1 MKKRILVLLLAVVFV
16 TLGAQDLKSIGNQFV
31 DVAESVSPSVVT
43 ITAQK
48 VTKIK
53 NPFGDFDFPF
63 ELFGFNV
70 PNREREYRS
79 SALGSGV
86 IVGDGYV
93 ITNNHVIDKAEEIK
107 IVLQDKREFEATIVG
122 ADAKSDLAILKIE
135 ANNLPV
141 ARLGNSDELR
151 VGEWVLAIGSPF
163 STRLGNTVTHCIV
176 SGLGRSGMQLSTYE
190 NYIQTDASIN
200 PGNSGGALVNLDGE
214 VIGIN
219 SAIMSR
225 SGGSHG
231 IGFAIPI
238 NLARKVMN
246 DIITS
251 GRVVRAWLGV
261 TIQEL
266 NQDLSE
272 SLGLNDITGVLISDV
287 MKDSPAENAKLQ
299 SGDVII
305 EINGQ
310 TVNTTSEL
318 QINIASRS
326 PGESVKLTLIRDG
339 RKRNFTV
346 KLDEMPNDE
355 PITPAIGESGDI
367 DLGFSVRRNS
377 EELSRQYGLDFSDG
391 VIVVQ
396 VKPGSEAQQK
406 GIQPGDRIITIER
419 KNIKTINDYTK
430 ALESIKKEQT
440 ILILIETMNGNKRF
454 VTVKAK

>member
-1 MKKRILVLLLAVVFV
+1 MRKRIFVLLLTVIFV
-16 TLGAQDLKSIGNQFV
+16 TLGAQDLKSISNQFI

-53 NPFGDFDFPF
+53 NPFADFDFPF
-63 ELFGFNV
+63 EFFGFNV

-141 ARLGNSDELR
+141 ARLGNSDKLR

-163 STRLGNTVTHCIV
+163 STRLGNTVTHGIV

-246 DIITS
+246 DLITS

-261 TIQEL
+261 TIQDL

-272 SLGLNDITGVLISDV
+272 SLGLSDITGVLISDV
-287 MKDSPAENAKLQ
+287 VKDSPAEKAKLQ

-305 EINGQ
+305 EVNDQ
-310 TVNTTSEL
+310 TVHTPSEL

-326 PGESVKLTLIRDG
+326 PGETVKLTLIRDG
-339 RKRNFTV
+339 RKRNINV
-346 KLDEMPNDE
+346 RLEEMPSDE
-355 PITPAIGESGDI
+355 PVIAQGKTGEI
-367 DLGFSVRRNS
+367 DLGFTVQRNT
-377 EELSRQYGLDFSDG
+377 EEQARQFGIDSSDG
-391 VIVVQ
+391 VVV
-396 VKPGSEAQQK
+396 VSVTPGSEAQQK
-406 GIQPGDRIITIER
+406 GIQPGDRIVTLER
-419 KNIKTINDYTK
+419 KNIKNINDFTK
-430 ALESIKKEQT
+430 ALENVKKDQT
-440 ILILIETMNGNKRF
+440 ILILIETKNGNKRF
-454 VTVKAK
+454 VTIKAK

>member
-1 MKKRILVLLLAVVFV
+1 MKRRILILLFTTVFI
-16 TLGAQDLKSIGNQFV
+16 TLGAQDLKTISNQFI
-31 DVAESVSPSVVT
+31 DVAESVSPAVVT

-48 VTKIK
+48 VTKIR

-63 ELFGFNV
+63 DFFGFNA

-107 IVLQDKREFEATIVG
+107 IVLHDKREFEATLVG
-122 ADAKSDLAILKIE
+122 ADAKTDIAILKIE
-135 ANNLPV
+135 ARGLPV
-141 ARLGNSDELR
+141 AKLGNSDNLR

-163 STRLGNTVTHCIV
+163 STRLGNTVTHGIV
-176 SGLGRSGMQLSTYE
+176 SGLARSGMQLSTYE
-190 NYIQTDASIN
+190 SYIQTDASIN

-231 IGFAIPI
+231 IGFAIPM

-266 NQDLSE
+266 NQDLSQ
-272 SLGLNDITGVLISDV
+272 SLGLSDISGVLISDV
-287 MKDSPAENAKLQ
+287 MKESPAEKAKIL
-299 SGDVII
+299 SGDVIV
-305 EINGQ
+305 EVNDQ
-310 TVNTTSEL
+310 TVRTPSEL

-326 PGESVKLTLIRDG
+326 PGESVKLTLIREG
-339 RKRNFTV
+339 KKRSINV
-346 KLDEMPNDE
+346 RLEEMPSDE
-355 PITPAIGESGDI
+355 PVITQSKTGEV
-367 DLGFSVRRNS
+367 DLGFTVQGNS
-377 EELSRQYGLDFSDG
+377 DELARQYGINTTEG
-391 VIVVQ
+391 VVV
-396 VKPGSEAQQK
+396 VNVAPGSEAQQK
-406 GIQPGDRIITIER
+406 GIQPGDRIVTMER
-419 KNIKTINDYTK
+419 KNIKNLGEFTK
-430 ALESIKKEQT
+430 TLDNVKKDQT
-440 ILILIETMNGNKRF
+440 ILILIETKNGNKRF
-454 VTVKAK
+454 VTIKAR